1 MIIKVGL
8 FIVISLV
15 TGVFHVWWPMGQL
28 QVIFCDVGQGDATLV
43 QYGNLQVLVDGGP
56 DAKVLN
62 CLGEHMPYFDRTIE
76 LVLASHQDSDHIGGL
91 NSVFANYRVKQLVWN
106 GEAKETA
113 DFLAFNQAIQREK
126 VEGMTTFVPVHGQR
140 VKIGTDLVLNYLFP
154 RVAPLPEINQTSP
167 DCETHL
173 QDISLLQS
181 KQEYGSNNG
190 SIVLFIEYK
199 QVNILL
205 MGDLEASGELTLN
218 CLDLLDPTSIVKVGH
233 HGSKSSS
240 SQVFV
245 DKTQPE
251 FAILSVGKNNRYGH
265 PVPEVMSRY
274 DAVGSIILRTDLL
287 GSIVLLSDGARVW
300 RKIPLFGS

>member
-1 MIIKVGL
+1 ML
-8 FIVISLV
+8 Y
-15 TGVFHVWWPMGQL
+15 VFWPVGQL
-28 QVIFCDVGQGDATLV
+28 QVTFCDVGQGDATLV
-43 QYGNLQVLVDGGP
+43 QYGNWQILVDGGS
-56 DAKVLN
+56 DAKVLT
-62 CLGEHMPYFDRTIE
+62 CLGEHLPYFDRTIE
-76 LVLASHQDSDHIGGL
+76 IVLASHQDSDHIGGL

-106 GEAKETA
+106 GEAKETT
-113 DFLAFNQAIQREK
+113 DFLAFNQAIQTEE
-126 VEGMTTFVPVHGQR
+126 VQGMTTLVAVHGQR
-140 VKIGTDLVLNYLFP
+140 VKIGTNLVLSYLFP
-154 RVAPLPEINQTSP
+154 RVVRPSKTTRLSP

-173 QDISLLQS
+173 QDISVLNS
-181 KQEYGSNNG
+181 SDGISSNDG

-199 QVNILL
+199 QVTILL

-218 CLDLLDPTSIVKVGH
+218 CLELLGHTTIIKVGH

-251 FAILSVGKNNRYGH
+251 YAVLSVGKNNRFGH

-274 DAVGSIILRTDLL
+274 DAVGSTILRTDLL
-287 GSIVLLSDGARVW
+287 GSVVMLSDGARVW

>member
-1 MIIKVGL
+1 M
-8 FIVISLV
+8 F
-15 TGVFHVWWPMGQL
+15 WPVEQL

-43 QYGNLQVLVDGGP
+43 QYGNWQILVDGGP
-56 DAKVLN
+56 DAKVLT
-62 CLGEHMPYFDRTIE
+62 CLGEYLPYFDRTIE
-76 LVLASHQDSDHIGGL
+76 MVLASHQDSDHIGGL
-91 NSVFANYRVKQLVWN
+91 NSVFTNYRVKQLVWN

-113 DFLAFNQAIQREK
+113 DFLAFNQAIQREE
-126 VEGMTTFVPVHGQR
+126 VEGMTTLVPVHGQR

-154 RVAPLPEINQTSP
+154 RVAPYPKMTRLSP

-173 QDISLLQS
+173 QDISLLKS
-181 KQEYGSNNG
+181 NKDISSNNG
-190 SIVLFIEYK
+190 SIVLFIEHQ
-199 QVNILL
+199 QVTILL

-218 CLDLLDPTSIVKVGH
+218 CLDLLNPTSVVKVGH

-240 SQVFV
+240 SQAFV

-251 FAILSVGKNNRYGH
+251 YAVLSVGKNNRYGH
-265 PVPEVMSRY
+265 PVPEVLSRY